1 MIKAQQTTPD
11 PNLPNPSQGQ
21 SHYDNPMF
29 NMMWNVI
36 GQQFAKLPPTVKE
49 ALAQTEVDII
59 READRVIIRPRPLV
73 ESENTY
79 KVGQLLLD
87 NFVEQL
93 SPMIHKSFRVE
104 VKVYR

>member
-1 MIKAQQTTPD
+1 MVRAQQV
-11 PNLPNPSQGQ
+11 NANPNP
-21 SHYDNPMF
+21 YENPMF
-29 NMMWNVI
+29 NMMWSVI
-36 GQQFAKLPPTVKE
+36 GQQFAKLPAEVKE

-59 READRVIIRPRPLV
+59 REAERVIIRPRPLI
-73 ESENTY
+73 ESENTK

>member
-1 MIKAQQTTPD
+1 
-11 PNLPNPSQGQ
+11 
-21 SHYDNPMF
+21 MF

-36 GQQFAKLPPTVKE
+36 GQQFARLPTEVRE
-49 ALAQTEVDII
+49 ALGQTQVDII

>member
-1 MIKAQQTTPD
+1 
-11 PNLPNPSQGQ
+11 
-21 SHYDNPMF
+21 MF
-29 NMMWNVI
+29 NMMWSVI
-36 GQQFAKLPPTVKE
+36 GQQFNQLPRQVKE

-59 READRVIIRPRPLV
+59 REAERVIIRPRPLV
-73 ESENTY
+73 ESENTN
-79 KVGQLLLD
+79 KVAQLLLD

>member
-1 MIKAQQTTPD
+1 MPD
-11 PNLPNPSQGQ
+11 PNLSSPSPNP
-21 SHYDNPMF
+21 YDNPMF

-36 GQQFAKLPPTVKE
+36 GQQFNQLPQAVKE

-59 READRVIIRPRPLV
+59 READRVVIKPRPLV
-73 ESENTY
+73 ETENTH

>member
-1 MIKAQQTTPD
+1 
-11 PNLPNPSQGQ
+11 
-21 SHYDNPMF
+21 MF
-29 NMMWNVI
+29 NMMWNII
-36 GQQFAKLPPTVKE
+36 GQQFARLPAEVRE
-49 ALAQTEVDII
+49 ALGQTQVDII

>member
-1 MIKAQQTTPD
+1 MVRAQQV
-11 PNLPNPSQGQ
+11 NANPNP
-21 SHYDNPMF
+21 YENPMF
-29 NMMWNVI
+29 NMMWSVI
-36 GQQFAKLPPTVKE
+36 GQQFNQLPPEVKE

-59 READRVIIRPRPLV
+59 READMVTIRPRPLV
-73 ESENTY
+73 ESENT
-79 KVGQLLLD
+79 KRVGQLLLD